1 MHVSLQPNN
10 GFVYE
15 TIQCRITRFIKCYK
29 RRLTL
34 NFFVQSWSLTLFH
47 SDSFTLETYKTWEKK
62 MINRTTSF
70 SWPYTWDRRVQTI
83 GPKSRRNRDLRPLQ
97 TSSLLVPML
106 WMKWICNTAIK
117 VYEYHNFFLN
127 QYLLPLKFIH
137 DKLGLIFCNFIGKNH
152 WSLCKYIF

>member
-1 MHVSLQPNN
+1 MLQETFNFKLFCTVMVINLISLW
-10 GFVYE
+10 Y
-15 TIQCRITRFIKCYK
+15 
-29 RRLTL
+29 
-34 NFFVQSWSLTLFH
+34 FFFGNLQIM
-47 SDSFTLETYKTWEKK
+47 KKK

-70 SWPYTWDRRVQTI
+70 SWSYTWDRRVQTI

-152 WSLCKYIF
+152 WSLSINNII